1 MIRKA
6 VVFAAGAGT
15 RMQRSAAVALTSA
28 QQEAAEEGHKALMPV
43 GRPFLDHVLWAYAE
57 AGITALCLVVRP
69 DASALRARYAG
80 RQIGALRVHFAE
92 QASARGTAD
101 ALWSA
106 REFIG
111 DDHVLTGNG
120 DNLYP
125 IDAIRALAQADRPG
139 LAGFSV
145 TALVE
150 RGNVAAARLAG
161 FALLETDA
169 AGDLTA
175 IHEKPS
181 AAVLAAAGPA
191 ARFSMNLLALPP
203 VIVEA
208 CTRIAPSA
216 RGEYE
221 LPDAVRW
228 TMHEAGIRYRVHPS
242 DAAVLDLS
250 QREDVPAVT
259 ERLRDVQLPW

>member
-1 MIRKA
+1 MITKA

-15 RMQRSAAVALTSA
+15 RMQRTAAVALTPA
-28 QQEAAEEGHKALMPV
+28 QRDAAAEGHKALMPV
-43 GRPFLDHVLWAYAE
+43 GRPFLDYVLWAYAE

-69 DASALRARYAG
+69 DASALRARYAD
-80 RQIGALRVHFAE
+80 RQVGPLRVHFAE
-92 QASARGTAD
+92 QATARGTAD

-106 REFIG
+106 RAFIG

-125 IDAIRALAQADRPG
+125 VEAIQALVHADGPG
-139 LAGFSV
+139 LVGFSV

-150 RGNVAAARLAG
+150 RGNVAASRLGG

-175 IHEKPS
+175 IHEKPGHE
-181 AAVLAAAGPA
+181 ALAAAGA
-191 ARFSMNLLALPP
+191 TARFSMNLWALPP

-228 TMHEAGIRYRVHPS
+228 TMRDGGPHYRVHPS

-250 QREDVPAVT
+250 QQEDVPLVT
-259 ERLRDVQLPW
+259 ERLRAVQLPW